1 MEIKEL
7 QKIIEGA
14 LLAADRPL
22 NIDDLLGLFGGEES
36 RPSREEIKAALE
48 DIETDCQGRGFEL
61 SQVASGYRFQVRQ
74 ELSPWISRLWEEK
87 PQKYSRALLETL
99 AIIAYRQPVT
109 RGEIEEIR
117 GVSVSSNIV
126 KTLLE
131 REWIRVIGHRDVP
144 GRPAILATTKKFLD
158 YFNLRRLDDLPPLS
172 EIRDLVEMS
181 PELDL
186 ESVLRAQVENSE
198 GETADQEM
206 PYEDPLTESSGDEE
220 IQVGEYT
227 GADEFDVS
235 TDTLKESTDTFKES
249 HGTFNTKSD
258 TNDDPE
264 IATAE
269 DVEGENTQ

>member
-1 MEIKEL
+1 LEIKEL

-36 RPSREEIKAALE
+36 RPPREEIKAALD
-48 DIETDCQGRGFEL
+48 DIETDCHGRGFEL
-61 SQVASGYRFQVRQ
+61 KQVASGYRFQVCQ

-131 REWIRVIGHRDVP
+131 REWVRVIGHRDVP

-158 YFNLRRLDDLPPLS
+158 YFNLRRMDDLPPLS
-172 EIRDLVEMS
+172 EIRDLVEIA

-186 ESVLRAQVENSE
+186 ESELRAQVENGE
-198 GETADQEM
+198 GKTADQEM
-206 PYEDPLTESSGDEE
+206 PYEDPLTESDQEGQTRSGA
-220 IQVGEYT
+220 GEYS
-227 GADEFDVS
+227 GANEFDVAP
-235 TDTLKESTDTFKES
+235 DTFDVAPDTFEES
-249 HGTFNTKSD
+249 SD
-258 TNDDPE
+258 TNEDDETP
-264 IATAE
+264 AVKDA
-269 DVEGENTQ
+269 EGENTK

>member
-22 NIDDLLGLFGGEES
+22 NVDDLLGLFGGEDS
-36 RPSREEIKAALE
+36 RPSREEVKAALE
-48 DIETDCQGRGFEL
+48 DIDTDCQGRGFEL
-61 SQVASGYRFQVRQ
+61 KQVASGFRFQVRQ

-131 REWIRVIGHRDVP
+131 REWIRVVGHRDVP

-172 EIRDLVEMS
+172 EIRDLVEIA

-186 ESVLRAQVENSE
+186 ESELRGQSDTDSQEVH
-198 GETADQEM
+198 TADEEM
-206 PYEDPLTESSGDEE
+206 PLEDPLTESDQVDQMLADAGDYSGEN
-220 IQVGEYT
+220 EY
-227 GADEFDVS
+227 
-235 TDTLKESTDTFKES
+235 
-249 HGTFNTKSD
+249 
-258 TNDDPE
+258 
-264 IATAE
+264 
-269 DVEGENTQ
+269 DVEPESPEENETTETESFEDERSS

>member
-36 RPSREEIKAALE
+36 RPTREEIKVVLE

-61 SQVASGYRFQVRQ
+61 MQVASGFRFQVRQ

-99 AIIAYRQPVT
+99 AIIAYRQPAT

-186 ESVLRAQVENSE
+186 ESELRAQVETGE

-206 PYEDPLTESSGDEE
+206 PYEDPLTESSGEE
-220 IQVGEYT
+220 KTQTGEYT

-235 TDTLKESTDTFKES
+235 TDTLKESTDTFNE
-249 HGTFNTKSD
+249 TSD
-258 TNDDPE
+258 TNDAPE
-264 IATAE
+264 IAAVE
-269 DVEGENTQ
+269 DVEGENTK